1 MVTVTIY
8 EARHGGGKQTIKLGA
23 AFVRRHAVG
32 VEWIG
37 AFHSGLA
44 VAPTNN
50 RLLFDKSHLT
60 AANETTRKN
69 ISSA

>member
-1 MVTVTIY
+1 MAAVAIY
-8 EARHGGGKQTIKLGA
+8 EAHHGRSKQAIKLRA
-23 AFVRRHAVG
+23 AFMRRHAVG

-69 ISSA
+69 VSSA

>member
-1 MVTVTIY
+1 MVTVAIY
-8 EARHGGGKQTIKLGA
+8 EAHHGSGKQTIKLGA
-23 AFVRRHAVG
+23 AFMRRHTVG
-32 VEWIG
+32 VQGIG

-44 VAPTNN
+44 IAPTNN

-69 ISSA
+69 VSSA